1 MYLPLSLMLSF
12 VKIKSQFFFLTV
24 LFFVRRTSLPEW
36 INEWMSIVETN
47 VSIQARSVNMPNV
60 SETASELRTKKV
72 TFGLRWKQLITKTR
86 TLSVGQ
92 GGQKPEESGLKLAR
106 TWAHVDSK
114 CRQVYWKI
122 VPWYEDIVDA
132 GGRGDTCRKKHM
144 KNWRNCL

>member
-12 VKIKSQFFFLTV
+12 VKIKSQSFFLTV

-47 VSIQARSVNMPNV
+47 LSIQTRSVNMPNV
-60 SETASELRTKKV
+60 SERSELRTKKV
-72 TFGLRWKQLITKTR
+72 TFGLRRKELITKTR

-92 GGQKPEESGLKLAR
+92 GGQKPEESGLKLAT
-106 TWAHVDSK
+106 TWAHVDSEH
-114 CRQVYWKI
+114 RQVYWKI

-144 KNWRNCL
+144 KDGRNCL